1 MPGVCL
7 GLGCFGKRS
16 CLMVRGWLIGHRKFD
31 EGTQIVT
38 VLPNWVVG
46 QQIDCSVWMLLKRV
60 LCLGGKM

>member
-1 MPGVCL
+1 
-7 GLGCFGKRS
+7 
-16 CLMVRGWLIGHRKFD
+16 MVRGWLIGHRKFD